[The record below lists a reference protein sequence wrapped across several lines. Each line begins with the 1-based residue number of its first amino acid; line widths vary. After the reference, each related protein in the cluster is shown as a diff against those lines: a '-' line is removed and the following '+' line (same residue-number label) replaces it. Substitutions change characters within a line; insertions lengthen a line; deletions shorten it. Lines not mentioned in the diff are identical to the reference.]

1 MSGLPPEH
9 PPEEAEGRDEM
20 TALAKGGR
28 TNFFGF
34 VLRLVARIPFLFIAG
49 RMYGAEELG
58 RFASALVLAEFAAML
73 ATMGEKRGLA
83 ARLTNGEGPDAN
95 VVYDGLL
102 LSLIVSSIFAGFLW
116 LVPGPMFPSGDYSQV
131 DRLVVLAIP
140 AVALTE
146 ILLAAQAYKFDIA
159 TTVRSRAVVEPW
171 VLSIAAFVLF
181 YYIRDEGLMLSFLA
195 SVYAALIV
203 ALVAFL
209 KTYGLPRGWDPSPR
223 VMGLIVIRGLP
234 LAGADAI
241 EWGTRRLDLFILGL
255 FAAPSAVGIYY
266 VAQQIASL
274 PQKLKQ
280 SFDPVLGPVITKAV
294 KDKDWGRIAKQ
305 IRQVAFWIVAAQA
318 GIALTLGLA
327 GDSLMRLV
335 GNDFPFGTGALAF
348 LLAAEVAAALA
359 VTSEAAL
366 VYVAR
371 VRNLWLSVTTIGLQ
385 AALTITFMVI
395 GRQYDMPDGVL
406 AAAAACALFIA
417 LVFASLAKGYVLSRI
432 LGHSVNN
439 FRWALVY
446 AAAPAVLV
454 GWIFM
459 QLPEWTQL
467 VFGIPAVLGVYAWVV
482 WKRGFTEDDRM
493 LFRKN
498 IAPQIEGE

>member
-1 MSGLPPEH
+1 VNQFPPEQ
-9 PPEEAEGRDEM
+9 PPLEAEGRAEM

-34 VLRLVARIPFLFIAG
+34 VLRLIARIPFLYIAANW
-49 RMYGAEELG
+49 YGPAELG

-83 ARLTNGEGPDAN
+83 QRLTDGEGPESN
-95 VVYDGLL
+95 IVYDGLL
-102 LSLIVSSIFAGFLW
+102 LSLIVSAVFAGVLW
-116 LVPGPMFPSGDYSQV
+116 LVPQPMFPSGEYSRI

-140 AVALTE
+140 AIALTE

-159 TTVRSRAVVEPW
+159 TTVRSRAIVEPW
-171 VLSIAAFVLF
+171 AISILALLF
-181 YYIRDEGLMLSFLA
+181 YYQIPDEGLMLAFLA
-195 SVYAALIV
+195 SVYAALLT
-203 ALVAFL
+203 ALWPFL
-209 KTYGLPRGWDPSPR
+209 RTYGLPKGWLPHP
-223 VMGLIVIRGLP
+223 VTMGRIVVRGLP

-241 EWGTRRLDLFILGL
+241 EWGTRRLDIFLLGL
-255 FAAPSAVGIYY
+255 FASPVAVGIYY

-280 SFDPVLGPVITKAV
+280 SFDPVLGPVITRAV
-294 KDKDWGRIAKQ
+294 KEKDWKRIASQ
-305 IRQVAFWIVAAQA
+305 VRQVAFWIVAAQA
-318 GIALTLGLA
+318 GIALTLGIA
-327 GDSLMRLV
+327 GDSLMRLL
-335 GNDFPFGTGALAF
+335 GPTYPFATAALAF
-348 LLAAEVAAALA
+348 LLAAEVVAALA

-371 VRNLWLSVTTIGLQ
+371 VRNLWLSVTTIVLQ
-385 AALTITFMVI
+385 AVLTIAFMVI
-395 GRQYDMPDGVL
+395 GRSYGMADGVL
-406 AAAAACALFIA
+406 AAGAAFA
-417 LVFASLAKGYVLSRI
+417 LVLALGFASIAKGIVLSRI
-432 LGHSVNN
+432 LGASVNN

-454 GWIFM
+454 GWAFTEA
-459 QLPEWTQL
+459 PEWGRL
-467 VFGIPAVLGVYAWVV
+467 LIGIPAVLAVYAWVV

-498 IAPQIEGE
+498 MVPQAED

>member
-1 MSGLPPEH
+1 
-9 PPEEAEGRDEM
+9 M

>member
-1 MSGLPPEH
+1 MNLLPAE
-9 PPEEAEGRDEM
+9 PPPREAEGREEM

-34 VLRLVARIPFLFIAG
+34 VLRLIARIPFLYIAANW
-49 RMYGAEELG
+49 YGPAELG

-83 ARLTNGEGPDAN
+83 QRLTDGEKPEQN
-95 VVYDGLL
+95 IVYDGLL
-102 LSLIVSSIFAGFLW
+102 LSLIVSALFAGALW
-116 LVPGPMFPSGDYSQV
+116 LVPQPMFPSGEFSRI

-140 AVALTE
+140 AIALTE

-159 TTVRSRAVVEPW
+159 TTVRSRAIVEPW
-171 VLSIAAFVLF
+171 TISILAIVF
-181 YYIRDEGLMLSFLA
+181 YYQIPGEGLMLAFLA
-195 SVYAALIV
+195 SVYAALLT
-203 ALVAFL
+203 ALWPFL
-209 KTYGLPRGWDPSPR
+209 RTYGLPKGWRPHPIT
-223 VMGLIVIRGLP
+223 MGRIVVRGLP

-241 EWGTRRLDLFILGL
+241 EWGTRRLDIFLLGL
-255 FAAPSAVGIYY
+255 FASPVAVGIYY

-294 KDKDWGRIAKQ
+294 KEKDWKRIASQ
-305 IRQVAFWIVAAQA
+305 VRQVAFWIVAAQA
-318 GIALTLGLA
+318 GIALTLGIA
-327 GDSLMRLV
+327 GDSLMRLL
-335 GNDFPFGTGALAF
+335 GPTYPFATAALAF
-348 LLAAEVAAALA
+348 LLAAEVVAALA

-371 VRNLWLSVTTIGLQ
+371 VKNLWLSIITIALQ
-385 AALTITFMVI
+385 AVLTIFLMVV
-395 GRQYDMPDGVL
+395 GRSYGVADGFLAAGAAFALVL
-406 AAAAACALFIA
+406 ALG
-417 LVFASLAKGYVLSRI
+417 FASLSKGIMLSKI

-439 FRWALVY
+439 FRWALIY
-446 AAAPAVLV
+446 AAAPAVLL
-454 GWIFM
+454 GWAFT
-459 QLPEWTQL
+459 LAPEWGRL
-467 VFGIPAVLGVYAWVV
+467 LLGIPAVLAVYAWVV

-498 IAPQIEGE
+498 MVPQAEV